1 VLFDYLDNISFGFAQ
16 AFWLVLII
24 PAMVLWH
31 VWKKDT
37 AQAGI
42 KVSSSKRF
50 TGLSSFKNL
59 LRHIPFVLR
68 MLCLLFLIIA
78 LARPHIKNE
87 QQQFEGEG
95 VDIVL
100 CMDISGSMMAQ
111 DFTPNRIEA
120 AKKVA
125 EDFVNARTDD
135 RIGVVIFAGES
146 FTQCP
151 LTTDHAVL
159 LSSIEN
165 ISTGLIQDGTSIGE
179 GLATGVDRLRNS
191 KAKSKVIILM
201 TDGINNGGL
210 IDPITA
216 RDIAKTFG
224 IKVYTIG
231 VGTDAGVA
239 PIPVQNPDGT
249 VTMQEMPVAI
259 QEDLL
264 KDIAAQTG
272 GKYYRAT
279 NNAALSNIYT
289 DINSLEKSKIE
300 STTYTSYNEK
310 YFPFVMIALACLLLE
325 VVLRFT
331 YLKKFP

>member
-1 VLFDYLDNISFGFAQ
+1 MLFDYYNSISFGWPQ
-16 AFWLVLII
+16 AFWFALIVPVLLVWYILKSSIG
-24 PAMVLWH
+24 
-31 VWKKDT
+31 
-37 AQAGI
+37 QAGV

-50 TGLSSFKNL
+50 ADLSSLKNL

-68 MLCLLFLIIA
+68 MFCLLFLIIA

-87 QQQFEGEG
+87 RQEFQGEG

-100 CMDISGSMMAQ
+100 CIDISGSMMAQ

-125 EDFVNARTDD
+125 EDFVSSRTDD

-151 LTTDHAVL
+151 LTTDRDVL
-159 LSSIEN
+159 LNAIEGIN
-165 ISTGLIQDGTSIGE
+165 TNLLQDGTSIGE

-191 KAKSKVIILM
+191 KTKSKVIILL

-216 RDIAKTFG
+216 MNIAKTFG

-231 VGTDAGVA
+231 VGTEGVA
-239 PIPVQNPDGT
+239 PFPVQTETGQVIMEQQKVEID
-249 VTMQEMPVAI
+249 
-259 QEDLL
+259 EDLL
-264 KDIAAQTG
+264 KQIATETG

-279 NNAALSNIYT
+279 NNAVLSNIYK
-289 DINSLEKSKIE
+289 DINGLEKSKIQ

-310 YFPFVMIALACLLLE
+310 YFPFVMLALACLLLE

>member
-1 VLFDYLDNISFGFAQ
+1 MLFDYYHSISFGWPQALWFA
-16 AFWLVLII
+16 LIVPVLLIWYI
-24 PAMVLWH
+24 VRSGAV
-31 VWKKDT
+31 
-37 AQAGI
+37 QAGV

-50 TGLSSFKNL
+50 ADLSSLKNL

-68 MLCLLFLIIA
+68 MFCLLFLIIA
-78 LARPHIKNE
+78 LARPHVKNE
-87 QQQFEGEG
+87 RQEFQGEG

-100 CMDISGSMMAQ
+100 CIDISGSMMAQ

-125 EDFVNARTDD
+125 EDFVNSRTDD
-135 RIGVVIFAGES
+135 RIGVVIFSGES

-151 LTTDHAVL
+151 LTTDRDVL
-159 LSSIEN
+159 MASIN
-165 ISTGLIQDGTSIGE
+165 GIHTGLLDDGTAIGE

-191 KAKSKVIILM
+191 KTKSKVIILL

-231 VGTDAGVA
+231 VGTEGVA
-239 PIPVQNPDGT
+239 PFPVNTPEGVIMEQQKVEID
-249 VTMQEMPVAI
+249 
-259 QEDLL
+259 EDLL
-264 KDIAAQTG
+264 KDIATETG

-279 NNAALSNIYT
+279 NNAVLSNIYK
-289 DINSLEKSKIE
+289 DINGLEKSRIQ

>member
-1 VLFDYLDNISFGFAQ
+1 MLFDYYHSISFGWPE
-16 AFWLVLII
+16 AFWFALIVPVMI
-24 PAMVLWH
+24 
-31 VWKKDT
+31 VWYILKSGV
-37 AQAGI
+37 AQAGV

-50 TGLSSFKNL
+50 ADLSSLKNL

-68 MLCLLFLIIA
+68 MFCLLFFIIA

-87 QQQFEGEG
+87 RQEFQGEG

-100 CMDISGSMMAQ
+100 CIDISGSMMAQ

-125 EDFVNARTDD
+125 EDFVNSRTDD
-135 RIGVVIFAGES
+135 RIGVVIFSGES

-151 LTTDHAVL
+151 LTTDRDVL
-159 LSSIEN
+159 MASIDG
-165 ISTGLIQDGTSIGE
+165 IHTGLLDDGTAIGE

-191 KAKSKVIILM
+191 KTKSKVIILL

-224 IKVYTIG
+224 IKVYKIG
-231 VGTDAGVA
+231 VGTEGVA
-239 PIPVQNPDGT
+239 PFPVNTPEGVMMEQQKVEID
-249 VTMQEMPVAI
+249 
-259 QEDLL
+259 EDLL
-264 KDIAAQTG
+264 KDIATETG

-279 NNAALSNIYT
+279 NNAVLSNIYK
-289 DINSLEKSKIE
+289 DINGLEKSKIQ

>member
-1 VLFDYLDNISFGFAQ
+1 MLFDYYHSISFGWPE
-16 AFWLVLII
+16 AFWFALIVPVLIVWN
-24 PAMVLWH
+24 VL
-31 VWKKDT
+31 KSGSG
-37 AQAGI
+37 QAGVR
-42 KVSSSKRF
+42 VSSSKRF
-50 TGLSSFKNL
+50 ADLSSLKNL

-68 MLCLLFLIIA
+68 MLCLLFFIIA

-87 QQQFEGEG
+87 RQEFQGEG

-100 CMDISGSMMAQ
+100 CIDISGSMMAQ

-125 EDFVNARTDD
+125 EDFVNSRTDD
-135 RIGVVIFAGES
+135 RIGVVIFSGES

-151 LTTDHAVL
+151 LTTDRDVL
-159 LSSIEN
+159 MSSIDG
-165 ISTGLIQDGTSIGE
+165 IHTGLLDDGTAIGE

-191 KAKSKVIILM
+191 KTKSKVIILL

-231 VGTDAGVA
+231 VGTEGVA
-239 PIPVQNPDGT
+239 PFPVNTPEGVMMEQQKVEID
-249 VTMQEMPVAI
+249 
-259 QEDLL
+259 EDLL
-264 KDIAAQTG
+264 KDIAAETG

-279 NNAALSNIYT
+279 NNAVLSNIYK
-289 DINSLEKSKIE
+289 DINGLEKSKIQ

-325 VVLRFT
+325 LALRFT

>member
-1 VLFDYLDNISFGFAQ
+1 VLLNYYNYISFGWPE
-16 AFWLVLII
+16 AFWLLLVI
-24 PAMVLWH
+24 PVMAGWYIS
-31 VWKKDT
+31 KGAK
-37 AQAGI
+37 QAGL

-50 TGLSSFKNL
+50 ASLSSWKNM
-59 LRHIPFVLR
+59 LRHIPFILR
-68 MLCLLFLIIA
+68 MFCLLFLIIA

-87 QQQFEGEG
+87 QQEFNGEG

-100 CMDISGSMMAQ
+100 CIDISGSMMAQ

-125 EDFVNARTDD
+125 EDFVNQRTDD
-135 RIGVVIFAGES
+135 RIGIVIFAGES

-151 LTTDHAVL
+151 ITTDHAVL

-165 ISTGLIQDGTSIGE
+165 INTNLLQDGTSIGE

-191 KAKSKVIILM
+191 KSKSKVIILL

-216 RDIAKTFG
+216 MNIAKTFG

-231 VGTDAGVA
+231 VGTEGVA
-239 PIPVQNPDGT
+239 PFPVENDMGQVIMEQQKVEID
-249 VTMQEMPVAI
+249 
-259 QEDLL
+259 EDLL
-264 KDIAAQTG
+264 KQIAAETG

-279 NNAALSNIYT
+279 NNAVLENIYK
-289 DINSLEKSKIE
+289 DINGLEKSKIE

-310 YFPFVMIALACLLLE
+310 YFPFLMLALACLSLD

-331 YLKKFP
+331 YLRKFP

>member
-1 VLFDYLDNISFGFAQ
+1 MLFDYYHSISFGWPQALWFA
-16 AFWLVLII
+16 LVV
-24 PAMVLWH
+24 PVLL
-31 VWKKDT
+31 VWYIVRSGV
-37 AQAGI
+37 AQAGV

-50 TGLSSFKNL
+50 ADLSSLKNL

-68 MLCLLFLIIA
+68 MFCLLFFIIA

-87 QQQFEGEG
+87 RQEFQGEG

-100 CMDISGSMMAQ
+100 CIDISGSMMAQ

-125 EDFVNARTDD
+125 EDFVNSRTDD
-135 RIGVVIFAGES
+135 RIGVVIFSGES

-151 LTTDHAVL
+151 LTTDRDVL
-159 LSSIEN
+159 MASIN
-165 ISTGLIQDGTSIGE
+165 GIHTGLLDDGTAIGE

-191 KAKSKVIILM
+191 KTKSKVIILL

-231 VGTDAGVA
+231 VGTEGVA
-239 PIPVQNPDGT
+239 PFPVNTPEGVIMEQQKVEID
-249 VTMQEMPVAI
+249 
-259 QEDLL
+259 EDLL
-264 KDIAAQTG
+264 KDIATETG

-279 NNAALSNIYT
+279 NNAVLSNIYK
-289 DINSLEKSKIE
+289 DINGLEKSKIQ